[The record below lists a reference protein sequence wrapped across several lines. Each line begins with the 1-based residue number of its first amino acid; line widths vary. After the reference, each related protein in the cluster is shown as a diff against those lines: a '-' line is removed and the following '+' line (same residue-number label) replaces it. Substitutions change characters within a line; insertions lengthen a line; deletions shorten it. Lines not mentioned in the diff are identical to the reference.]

1 VDGRVVFYYA
11 VVVTLCLVLG
21 ETQMIDVVAK
31 PILNDPDLK
40 VETIVEGLDFPTSMA
55 FLGPDDIL
63 ALEKNTGMVKR
74 IVNGTVS
81 GQPIIDV
88 NVAND
93 VERGMLGIA
102 VSHSDHDLSHDEDQ
116 NSTNLHYNK
125 DNHTYVFLYYTESR
139 TNDGED
145 ISNDTQKGTSPLG
158 NRLYRYE
165 SSDNKLVNPK
175 MLLDLPAIPEPR
187 HNGGVVMIG
196 PDSNVYTVIGNV
208 NDKERRAYLTESENY
223 EKGKSPDGRAG
234 ILRITQDGMPVVN
247 SILGNTDP
255 VNKYYAYGIRNSFG
269 MDFDP
274 VTGNLWDT
282 ENGPS
287 YGDEIN
293 LVEPGFNSG
302 WSKVQGIW
310 ERRGGSPTDVNLDPQ
325 KYLTKFDGKGKYSAP
340 EFIWYN
346 TVGPTA
352 LKFLESNKLGTEY
365 QNDMFVG
372 DINNGFVYHFDL
384 NKNRTELLLNGVL
397 QDKIA
402 NERSELAGI
411 LFGQGFDG
419 GITDLEV
426 SPYDGYLYMLTA
438 AGSIYRIVHT

>member
-1 VDGRVVFYYA
+1 
-11 VVVTLCLVLG
+11 
-21 ETQMIDVVAK
+21 MIDVVAK